1 MQRLFGLLFNLGIS
15 RITLRLNLCSRNIRT
30 RGRGTAASHLSCVL
44 AEGFV
49 DVFEFGLNVGAG
61 VSGVDSGVHDVGG
74 DFDDLVD
81 FFDVVEKMCGQGVE
95 AGAGG
100 SGGGSF
106 QAEVGG
112 DASVCFGDRGQ

>member
-1 MQRLFGLLFNLGIS
+1 MLQAFLD
-15 RITLRLNLCSRNIRT
+15 
-30 RGRGTAASHLSCVL
+30 LS
-44 AEGFV
+44 
-49 DVFEFGLNVGAG
+49 AG